1 MSNDSEKPNL
11 EKDHKEFLKMKEQQ
25 INNKDEFV
33 SDNDPIGKEMKK
45 AGEKPS
51 RESIKKGGAQ
61 EGFIGSKAFKKYF
74 KKSSPKGKQR
84 MDANSC
90 FYRKFFC
97 FWFCNLHKCN
107 IPIIIKRF

>member
-45 AGEKPS
+45 AGEKPD

-74 KKSSPKGKQR
+74 KRAVLKENNVHGCQ
-84 MDANSC
+84 
-90 FYRKFFC
+90 
-97 FWFCNLHKCN
+97 
-107 IPIIIKRF
+107 